1 MREFRAY
8 LALAACLSLVLPV
21 SYLRTERGLRL
32 TVQQPELDVSGSPEA
47 RELFDTGR
55 INMEQGRPRQAL
67 DSFEAAIKKD
77 PNFALAWSAAGTVHF
92 GLQDH
97 EQGIEEMKHAVALAP
112 RVRLYYLGLASALM
126 LLKREQ
132 DALKVWQQLQQAY
145 PDDADARKNI
155 ALILGDLGRYQEELT
170 QLEAAMNDPD
180 GWKLMIELGL
190 TYAELGQKEKAIA
203 TLEGALQ
210 RDSSADS
217 LNAVAYALAE
227 KNLLLEQALQ
237 YAQRAVR
244 EREHESSHI
253 SLEHL
258 TYDDLRTMPGL
269 GGDWDTLGWTYFKL
283 KQNAAAQKY
292 LEAAWSLF
300 ESPTIGDHL
309 GQLYERLGRRDEA
322 AHTYALALAQGNAP
336 DETIGRLTVL
346 LGSRAAADEAVE
358 GVSEKL
364 AQLRSVKVE
373 RIARTG
379 GKAEFFVLLARGPRV
394 VDVKFIK
401 GSESLRD
408 AQSAVAAAKFDVL
421 FPDEVPTEIVRR
433 GELACRIE
441 SSGCEFELFPPDS
454 VQSVE

>member
-1 MREFRAY
+1 MRRSATY
-8 LALAACLSLVLPV
+8 LAVAACFSLVVLTGDP
-21 SYLRTERGLRL
+21 RAARGLQL
-32 TVQQPELDVSGSPEA
+32 AVQQPEIDVSGTPEA

-55 INMEQGRPRQAL
+55 IGVEQGRPRQAL

-92 GLQDH
+92 GLQDR
-97 EQGIEEMKHAVALAP
+97 EQGIEEMRRAVALAP
-112 RVRLYYLGLASALM
+112 RVREYYRGLASELM
-126 LLKREQ
+126 FLKREE
-132 DALKVWQQLQQAY
+132 DALKVWKQLQLVY
-145 PDDADARKNI
+145 PDDPDARKNI
-155 ALILGDLGRYQEELT
+155 ALILGDLGRYQEELP

-180 GWKLMIELGL
+180 GWKLVIELGL
-190 TYAELGQKEKAIA
+190 TYAELGQKAKAIA

-217 LNAVAYALAE
+217 LNAVAYALTE
-227 KNLLLEQALQ
+227 KNLMLERALQ
-237 YAQRAVR
+237 YAHRAVR
-244 EREHESSHI
+244 ERENESSHI

-269 GGDWDTLGWTYFKL
+269 GGDWDTLGWAYFKL

-292 LEAAWSLF
+292 LEAAWNLF

-309 GQLYERLGRRDEA
+309 GQLYERLGQRDEA
-322 AHTYALALAQGNAP
+322 IQTYARALAQGNAP
-336 DETIGRLTVL
+336 DETIGRLATL
-346 LGSRAAADEAVE
+346 LGSRALADETVE
-358 GVSEKL
+358 RASQDL

-379 GKAEFFVLLARGPRV
+379 GRGEFFILFARGPRV

-408 AQSAVAAAKFDVL
+408 AESAVAGARFGVL
-421 FPDEVPTEIVRR
+421 FPDEAPTEIVRR
-433 GELACRIE
+433 GVLICRIE